1 MKQILLYLFLL
12 LSLSLQAQTEG
23 GETVTPDT
31 LPTDSLK
38 PSDPELI
45 ETSASKPSPFKR
57 AIKKFMNFSDF
68 DTLYIS
74 PNHYNYAL
82 MTTHFSNFEYYSV
95 TSNLPQP
102 QKLSFSP
109 NPRNKIG
116 LYFGWRWIFL
126 GWSVDVDDIY
136 RKTNRKNKGTEF
148 DLSLYSSKLGV
159 DIFYRR
165 TGNNYKIHK
174 IKGFPEEIPANYSE
188 NFSGLKVNIKGLN
201 LYYIFNNRRFS
212 YPAAFSQSTNQRRNA
227 GSFIAGFSI
236 SKHKLDFDYNELP
249 DFIQAAMNPGMKV
262 RRVKYTNA
270 NISFGYA
277 YNWVF
282 ARNCLACLSFTPAF
296 AYKASDVDAE
306 VHEGKQWY
314 SKFNLDFLLRAGV
327 VYNNGKYFVGTSFV
341 GKNYNYSRNN
351 FSVDNGFGTLQIYA
365 GFNFHLRK
373 QYRQKK

>member
-1 MKQILLYLFLL
+1 MVKQVILYLFLL

-23 GETVTPDT
+23 KDLLMNDSV
-31 LPTDSLK
+31 LTDSV
-38 PSDPELI
+38 
-45 ETSASKPSPFKR
+45 SASKLSPFKR

-74 PNHYNYAL
+74 PNRFNYAL

-95 TSNLPQP
+95 TTDLPNP

-126 GWSVDVDDIY
+126 GWSVDVDDIT

-148 DLSLYSSKLGV
+148 ELSLYSSKLGV

-174 IKGFPEEIPANYSE
+174 IKGFSDDIPANYSE
-188 NFSGLKVNIKGLN
+188 NFNGLKVNIKGLN
-201 LYYIFNNRRFS
+201 LYYIFNNKRFS

-236 SKHKLDFDYNELP
+236 SKHKLDFDYSQLP
-249 DFIQAAMNPGMKV
+249 EFIQETMNTGMKV

-306 VHEGKQWY
+306 VQEGKQWY
-314 SKFNLDFLLRAGV
+314 SKFNLDFLLRAGI